1 MIKKLINPLTARYA
15 EAKRLVLGS
24 ELSWYYQTGSTY
36 NDFFNQNQQPLIGD
50 SKIVDVS
57 YYSHALL
64 VRPKDNY
71 VTKIS
76 SSYWETLFL
85 PVLKDIIAAND
96 LKVEMFARANI
107 NCADPYV
114 ENVISEPH
122 HDHKFNHNNLIVYF
136 NDAGGSTV
144 ILDEN
149 DLSIIDTFEPTE
161 DSIVTFSGF
170 HAMKPSKTKRRI
182 VLVATYI

>member
-1 MIKKLINPLTARYA
+1 LIKKLINPLTPRYA
-15 EAKRLVLGS
+15 EAKKLVLGS
-24 ELSWYYQTGSTY
+24 DLSWYYQSGSTY
-36 NDFFNQNQQPLIGD
+36 DDFFRQNQESSIGD
-50 SKIVDVS
+50 SKIIDVP
-57 YYSHALL
+57 YFSHSLL

-76 SSYWETLFL
+76 SSYWEALFL
-85 PVLKDIIAAND
+85 PVIKEIIAAND

-107 NCADPYV
+107 NCAGPCM

-122 HDHKFNHNNLIVYF
+122 HDHKFYHNNLIIYF

-144 ILDEN
+144 IINEN

-161 DSIVTFSGF
+161 DSIITFSGF
-170 HAMKPSKTKRRI
+170 HAMRPSKTKRRI
-182 VLVATYI
+182 VLVATYV